1 MKARLFFIVASL
13 VIASVASANDLV
25 NRQFA
30 VVERGNGI
38 FKVIYEGDQLADVQM
53 NIINRYGEIVLTK
66 VFRKTNGFILPV
78 NFNGMKEGDYT
89 IKLESAS
96 GKFSKTIQ
104 YRVSQTISKA
114 TPVVHVTKLNTA
126 NLYLLSIQGDSPE
139 RLDIRVLD
147 NALNMLYHESRVI
160 DQAGIVFNLKDLT
173 GAPIFKITTASG
185 EQVLVK
191 K

>member
-1 MKARLFFIVASL
+1 MKARLFFIVAA
-13 VIASVASANDLV
+13 VAVASVASATDLV

-38 FKVIYEGDQLADVQM
+38 FKVIYEGKQLADVQM
-53 NIINRYGEIVLTK
+53 TIINRYGEVVLTK

-96 GKFSKTIQ
+96 GKYSKTIQ
-104 YRVSQTISKA
+104 YKVNRARSNEA
-114 TPVVHVTKLNTA
+114 PVVHVTRLGTA
-126 NLYLLSIQGDSPE
+126 NRYLLSIQGNSPE
-139 RLDIRVLD
+139 KLDIRVLD
-147 NALNMLYHESRVI
+147 KAMNTLYHDSRVI
-160 DQAGIVFNLKDLT
+160 GYAGIVFNLKDLI
-173 GAPIFKITTASG
+173 GSPIFKITTASG